1 MANTGFLIQTKK
13 KKEVLPS
20 EYTTMGDFPAVGQ
33 QYVYY
38 KALDTGMFYK
48 WDGDSY
54 EVINPA
60 MDVNNQFTSVSGL
73 PQATMDNPLDSP
85 TYRVLNTTACPVD
98 PSDEVTIISEVT
110 TPTPQTGGTNRY
122 GAKFIVSEILDNN
135 LIIDFT
141 IHYEDITSSMASYS
155 DLLTLDVGFLEVE
168 TSGYPVIDGS
178 PAGNASVVINSV
190 SPNPNGSKTIIY

>member
-1 MANTGFLIQTKK
+1 MNTGFLIQPRL
-13 KKEVLPS
+13 KKEVKPI
-20 EYTTMGDFPAVGQ
+20 EYTTMGDFPTVGQ

-38 KALDTGMFYK
+38 KALDTGIFYK

-60 MDVNNQFTSVSGL
+60 MDVNNQFASVSGL

-85 TYRVLNTTACPVD
+85 TYRVLNTTSCPVD
-98 PSDEVTIISEVT
+98 PSEEVTIISEVT

-122 GAKFIVSEILDNN
+122 GAKFIVSEILYNN

-141 IHYEDITSSMASYS
+141 IHYEDITYSMASYS
-155 DLLTLDVGFLEVE
+155 DLLTLDVAFLEVE

-178 PAGNASVVINSV
+178 PDGNASVVINSV
-190 SPNPNGSKTIIY
+190 SPNPNGTKTIIY